1 MAAGNNDINRS
12 LGVPIKN
19 EKLCTIR
26 YTGRTY
32 NATVIATGCL
42 TTLETLQEEF
52 PGDDIQA
59 CQEDNIEYYKKVS
72 KDGPKFFAYHRDG
85 TQDKA
90 YYWDD
95 GHWNGYKTLKSVE
108 ISTVSPRADESC
120 TSTISQESADDRR
133 N

>member
-1 MAAGNNDINRS
+1 MAAGNNDINCK
-12 LGVPIKN
+12 LGVPITD

-26 YTGRTY
+26 YTGRTH
-32 NATVIATGCL
+32 NATVIATGRL
-42 TTLETLQEEF
+42 TTLEILRQEF
-52 PGDDIQA
+52 PDDDIQA
-59 CQEDNIEYYKKVS
+59 CQEDNIEYYKTES

-85 TQDKA
+85 TKDKA

-108 ISTVSPRADESC
+108 ISTVLPRADESC
-120 TSTISQESADDRR
+120 TSTISQEPADDRR